1 MQHSSMF
8 SPAKNADKKFLLE
21 LVELIET
28 LVRLKEYDLAEKF
41 GNHYIEL
48 EKKIQSH
55 DYSKDDK
62 YYEPLCHNQTPN

>member
-1 MQHSSMF
+1 MF

>member
-1 MQHSSMF
+1 MF
-8 SPAKNADKKFLLE
+8 SPAKNADKRFLLE
-21 LVELIET
+21 LAELIET

-41 GNHYIEL
+41 GDHYIEL

-62 YYEPLCHNQTPN
+62 YYEPLCQS